1 MCPASRYL
9 RALIISHTAV
19 SRDAGQARCLPL
31 VERTDIQCRL
41 LVPHRWKSYGVWQTP
56 EPSADAR
63 LDVQVGKVVW
73 PWTGPGQWYLHWY
86 RDLAR
91 IFREFKPDVVHLW
104 EEPWGLVTVH
114 AAWLRNR
121 WLPATRLIVETEQN
135 INKNLPFPFE
145 WFRAATLRNADFLVA
160 RSHEASAVA
169 RAKGYEGP
177 AGVVGYGIDPKVFR
191 PADREEARRAFGFSG
206 FVIGYAGRLISEKG
220 LNDLVDALASLPSH
234 VNLAFVGTGPLRR
247 DLERQ
252 ARELGVSERIRFI
265 APQRPAEL
273 SRVMSGLDA
282 FALVS
287 RTTAR
292 WKEQFGRVI
301 IEAQACGVPVI
312 GSDSGAIP
320 KVVGPG
326 GIIVRERSPH
336 EIAAAIQRLEG
347 DANLRYQLGRAG
359 SAQVAE
365 KYTWQHVSDRLFQI
379 YQSAR
384 RRPPAYHSAASRASA
399 SERKPL
405 SAAGVPDSASAE
417 VSDD

>member
-1 MCPASRYL
+1 MQPPFCTL
-9 RALIISHTAV
+9 RVLVISHTAV
-19 SRDAGQARCLPL
+19 SREAGQARCLPL
-31 VERTDIQCRL
+31 LAHSDVKCRL
-41 LVPHRWKSYGVWQTP
+41 VVPCRWKSYGVWQTP
-56 EPSADAR
+56 ESAIHPK
-63 LDVQVGKVVW
+63 LDFQVGKVVW

-91 IFREFKPDVVHLW
+91 IFREFRPDVVHLW
-104 EEPWGLVTVH
+104 EEPWGLVTAQ

-121 WLPATRLIVETEQN
+121 LLPDTRLIVETEQN

-145 WFRAATLRNADFLVA
+145 WFRSVTLRNADFLVA
-160 RSHEASAVA
+160 RSHEAAAVA
-169 RAKGYEGP
+169 RAKGYAGP
-177 AGVVGYGIDPKVFR
+177 TGVVGYGIDPNVFK
-191 PADREEARRAFGFSG
+191 PADRDEARRAFALSG

-220 LNDLVDALASLPSH
+220 LNDLVDALVSLPSH
-234 VNLAFVGTGPLRR
+234 VNLVFIGTGPLRE

-252 ARELGVSERIRFI
+252 AEALGVSARIRFI
-265 APQRPAEL
+265 APQRPADL

-320 KVVGPG
+320 NVVGPG
-326 GIIVRERSPH
+326 GLIVRERSP
-336 EIAAAIQRLEG
+336 EQIASTILRLEH
-347 DANLRYQLGRAG
+347 DVNLRHQIGRAG

-365 KYTWQHVSDRLFQI
+365 KYTWQHVSDRLLQI
-379 YQSAR
+379 YRSAR
-384 RRPPAYHSAASRASA
+384 RRHSVASRVTANGREHLGVA
-399 SERKPL
+399 R
-405 SAAGVPDSASAE
+405 AADSAGLE
-417 VSDD
+417 ISDE